1 VGMII
6 DILAGL
12 AIVMALIKGY
22 SKGLI
27 MALFNTLSLLIGLA
41 LAVKFSF
48 LAAPFLHQHLGLTA
62 GQAPI
67 IAFILVFIGAILLIR
82 LLGKTIQKTLE
93 TVKLGFVNRAGGM
106 LLYLLVYLAIT
117 SVFIFYLEK
126 IDILHPETTGESF
139 TYPWLAPWGPGI
151 LDWIGNWIPLFK
163 DMFEKINEWMDS
175 LHETVTQAKQ

>member
-1 VGMII
+1 MII

-12 AIVMALIKGY
+12 AIAMALIKGY

-48 LAAPFLHQHLGLTA
+48 LAAPFLHQHFALSA
-62 GQAPI
+62 GEASI
-67 IAFILVFIGAILLIR
+67 AAFIFVLVGAILLIR
-82 LLGKTIQKTLE
+82 LVGKTIQKTLE

-106 LLYLLVYLAIT
+106 LLYLLIYLAIT

-126 IDILHPETTGESF
+126 LDILHPETTSKSF
-139 TYPWLAPWGPGI
+139 TYSWLAPWGPGI
-151 LDWIGNWIPLFK
+151 LDWLGNWIPVFK
-163 DMFEKINEWMDS
+163 DMFEKINEWLDS
-175 LHETVTQAKQ
+175 LPETVTQIKK